1 MQTLKC
7 FFFSHHKNLTVFQ
20 TADWWYSSCLTPV
33 PIVFWKFGLM
43 VSNILED
50 KCTLQEQSYISV
62 WMSIFV
68 ICKKIQYLIWLF
80 AWRKKIS
87 VQCSYCASG
96 AQNCLHKVANKV
108 AHTPMQWWSRGLLRS
123 HPMPKF
129 QILHKTK
136 VGKKS

>member
-1 MQTLKC
+1 ML
-7 FFFSHHKNLTVFQ
+7 FFFPSQKSHRFSN
-20 TADWWYSSCLTPV
+20 CR
-33 PIVFWKFGLM
+33 LM
-43 VSNILED
+43 VLILFD
-50 KCTLQEQSYISV
+50 PCTNCLLKIWFNGVKYTWGQVYIARTNLHISLEN
-62 WMSIFV
+62 IFV
-68 ICKKIQYLIWLF
+68 ICNKIQYLIWLF

-87 VQCSYCASG
+87 MQCSYCASG